1 MQRDELAAWLR
12 LTLTPG
18 VGNGAARR
26 LLAAFGL
33 PQNIF
38 AQGERAWQSCVTT
51 AQARAL
57 ARVPEEPLAPSYQC
71 VLDALGFDPL
81 GLDALV
87 ARTGLDAATLQVR
100 LLELELE
107 GRVARLPGGLF
118 QRTGQA

>member
-51 AQARAL
+51 AMRAASSASGGNAPTARSSTCPTA
-57 ARVPEEPLAPSYQC
+57 
-71 VLDALGFDPL
+71 
-81 GLDALV
+81 
-87 ARTGLDAATLQVR
+87 AATGV
-100 LLELELE
+100 
-107 GRVARLPGGLF
+107 GRPSSRATSSATPRSPAVMSIRF
-118 QRTGQA
+118 TS